1 MLPKVFALLFVL
13 VWGTSLQAQTPFYQG
28 KTIRLVAGT
37 PAGSVYDLYAR
48 LVAQFLPKYIPG
60 NPNIIVQNMPGVAS
74 MVAANYIYGVAK
86 PDGLTIGS
94 IQPALYFD
102 QLVGRKEVQFE
113 WQKFTWIG
121 NTTVSHHLLYMRSDT
136 PYKTIE
142 DIRKASVPPK
152 CGAEGTASSAYYLPK
167 LLEETI
173 GTKFTIITGYNSG
186 SDVDLAVERGEVQCR
201 AFTIAA
207 FFAREPFH
215 TWRKKGFVRV
225 IIQTGKKRDGN
236 LPDVPTLPEL
246 MVWVL
251 IISNVIVCGLCF
263 LILNH
268 LAALTFIRG
277 SLLIPF
283 LLFLVFIGSFTA
295 NNDLYD
301 IVVTLIFGVTGY
313 FMVKWGWPRPPLVL
327 GLTLGKIAENYLW
340 ISTAAYGAKWL
351 MFPSVV
357 ILIAIT
363 LFTIAYPTIKERMGK
378 AKYERPEDA
387 M

>member
-1 MLPKVFALLFVL
+1 MITKKLSVRSVLFVVPVL
-13 VWGTSLQAQTPFYQG
+13 FFSTHLHAQTPFYQG

-48 LVAQFLPKYIPG
+48 MVAQFIPKHIPG
-60 NPNIIVQNMPGVAS
+60 APNVIVQNMPGVAS
-74 MVAANYIYGVAK
+74 MVAANYIYSVAK

-102 QLVGRKEVQFE
+102 QLVGRKEVQFD

-136 PYKTIE
+136 PYKTID

-173 GTKFTIITGYNSG
+173 GAKFNIITGYNSG
-186 SDVDLAVERGEVQCR
+186 TDVDLAVERGEVHCR

-225 IIQTGKKRDGN
+225 IVQTGKKRDGN
-236 LPDVPTLPEL
+236 LPEVPTLAELMDQHKTSDSARRLAAVILAANEIGRPIIGTPAIPADRVKILREAFMKAVNDPEL
-246 MVWVL
+246 LDDAKKKKLELDPVSGEEL
-251 IISNVIVCGLCF
+251 ES
-263 LILNH
+263 
-268 LAALTFIRG
+268 
-277 SLLIPF
+277 
-283 LLFLVFIGSFTA
+283 
-295 NNDLYD
+295 
-301 IVVTLIFGVTGY
+301 
-313 FMVKWGWPRPPLVL
+313 
-327 GLTLGKIAENYLW
+327 LGKEIVAQ
-340 ISTAAYGAKWL
+340 
-351 MFPSVV
+351 PPDV
-357 ILIAIT
+357 I
-363 LFTIAYPTIKERMGK
+363 ERMKKLLGT
-378 AKYERPEDA
+378 
-387 M
+387 

>member
-1 MLPKVFALLFVL
+1 MCSAVAFAK
-13 VWGTSLQAQTPFYQG
+13 TRSLYASNPIRSLIRRPLDSNVQAQTPFYQG

-48 LVAQFLPKYIPG
+48 MVAQFIPKHIPG
-60 NPNIIVQNMPGVAS
+60 TPNVIVQNMPGVAS

-102 QLVGRKEVQFE
+102 QLVGRKEVQFD

-142 DIRKASVPPK
+142 DIRKAAVPPK

-173 GTKFTIITGYNSG
+173 GAKFNVVTGYNSG
-186 SDVDLAVERGEVQCR
+186 TDVDLAVERGEVQCR

-225 IIQTGKKRDGN
+225 IVQTGKKRDAQFARRTN
-236 LPDVPTLPEL
+236 SP
-246 MVWVL
+246 
-251 IISNVIVCGLCF
+251 
-263 LILNH
+263 
-268 LAALTFIRG
+268 
-277 SLLIPF
+277 
-283 LLFLVFIGSFTA
+283 
-295 NNDLYD
+295 
-301 IVVTLIFGVTGY
+301 
-313 FMVKWGWPRPPLVL
+313 
-327 GLTLGKIAENYLW
+327 
-340 ISTAAYGAKWL
+340 
-351 MFPSVV
+351 
-357 ILIAIT
+357 
-363 LFTIAYPTIKERMGK
+363 
-378 AKYERPEDA
+378 
-387 M
+387 

>member
-1 MLPKVFALLFVL
+1 MRFSSYFLTLGWSSTLL
-13 VWGTSLQAQTPFYQG
+13 AQVPFYQG

-48 LVAQFLPKYIPG
+48 LVAQFIPKYIPG

-152 CGAEGTASSAYYLPK
+152 CGAEGRLHRPTTFPSSWKRRSGRNSTSLPVITPVLTSTWRWREARCNAAHSPSPPSLPVSLFIPGARRALSASSSKPAK
-167 LLEETI
+167 
-173 GTKFTIITGYNSG
+173 
-186 SDVDLAVERGEVQCR
+186 R
-201 AFTIAA
+201 
-207 FFAREPFH
+207 
-215 TWRKKGFVRV
+215 
-225 IIQTGKKRDGN
+225 RDGS

-246 MVWVL
+246 MDQYKTSESGRRL
-251 IISNVIVCGLCF
+251 ATVI
-263 LILNH
+263 
-268 LAALTFIRG
+268 LAANEIGRPIVATPGIPAERVKILREAFMK
-277 SLLIPF
+277 SVNDPELL
-283 LLFLVFIGSFTA
+283 
-295 NNDLYD
+295 
-301 IVVTLIFGVTGY
+301 
-313 FMVKWGWPRPPLVL
+313 
-327 GLTLGKIAENYLW
+327 
-340 ISTAAYGAKWL
+340 
-351 MFPSVV
+351 
-357 ILIAIT
+357 
-363 LFTIAYPTIKERMGK
+363 
-378 AKYERPEDA
+378 EDA
-387 M
+387 KKKN

>member
-1 MLPKVFALLFVL
+1 MLLIFLASLIVL
-13 VWGTSLQAQTPFYQG
+13 VSPFSLQAQTPFYQG

-37 PAGSVYDLYAR
+37 PAGSVYDSYAR
-48 LVAQFLPKYIPG
+48 MVAQFIPKHIPG
-60 NPNIIVQNMPGVAS
+60 VPNVIVQNMPGVAS
-74 MVAANYIYGVAK
+74 MVAANYVYGVAK

-102 QLVGRKEVQFE
+102 QLVGRKEVQFD

-173 GTKFTIITGYNSG
+173 GAKFNIVTGYNSG
-186 SDVDLAVERGEVQCR
+186 TDVDLAIERGEVQCR

-225 IIQTGKKRDGN
+225 IIQTGKKRDDK
-236 LPDVPTLPEL
+236 LPDTPTLHELMDQHKTADSARRLAAVILAANDIGRPIVATPGIPPDRVKILRAAFMKSVNDPEL
-246 MVWVL
+246 LDDAKKKRLELDPVPGEEL
-251 IISNVIVCGLCF
+251 EALSKEIV
-263 LILNH
+263 
-268 LAALTFIRG
+268 AQPAE
-277 SLLIPF
+277 
-283 LLFLVFIGSFTA
+283 
-295 NNDLYD
+295 
-301 IVVTLIFGVTGY
+301 VV
-313 FMVKWGWPRPPLVL
+313 
-327 GLTLGKIAENYLW
+327 
-340 ISTAAYGAKWL
+340 
-351 MFPSVV
+351 
-357 ILIAIT
+357 
-363 LFTIAYPTIKERMGK
+363 ERMKKLLGT
-378 AKYERPEDA
+378 
-387 M
+387 

>member
-1 MLPKVFALLFVL
+1 MILILVLALALGWSSTL
-13 VWGTSLQAQTPFYQG
+13 LAQAPFYQG

-48 LVAQFLPKYIPG
+48 LVAQFIPKHIPG
-60 NPNIIVQNMPGVAS
+60 TPNVIVQNMPGVAS

-113 WQKFTWIG
+113 WQKFSWIG

-136 PYKTIE
+136 PYKTVE
-142 DIRKASVPPK
+142 DIRKASTPPK

-173 GTKFTIITGYNSG
+173 GAKFNIVTGYNSG
-186 SDVDLAVERGEVQCR
+186 TDVDLAVERGEVQCR

-225 IIQTGKKRDGN
+225 IIQTGKKRDAK
-236 LPDVPTLPEL
+236 LPETPTLDELMDQHRTADSARRLAAVILASNEIGRPIVATPGIPADRVKILRDAFMKSVRDPEL
-246 MVWVL
+246 LDDAKKKRLDLDPVPGEELEALAKEIVAQPPE
-251 IISNVIVCGLCF
+251 VI
-263 LILNH
+263 
-268 LAALTFIRG
+268 
-277 SLLIPF
+277 
-283 LLFLVFIGSFTA
+283 
-295 NNDLYD
+295 
-301 IVVTLIFGVTGY
+301 
-313 FMVKWGWPRPPLVL
+313 
-327 GLTLGKIAENYLW
+327 
-340 ISTAAYGAKWL
+340 
-351 MFPSVV
+351 
-357 ILIAIT
+357 
-363 LFTIAYPTIKERMGK
+363 ERMKKLLGT
-378 AKYERPEDA
+378 
-387 M
+387 